1 MVPLELVGISQQ
13 DEESLP
19 IVLLRNDDRIL
30 PIVVGPA
37 EASAIQIV
45 LLGQTPARP
54 LTHDLICNL
63 LAGLRGHLQSVTI
76 YKLENDIF
84 FAHLNI
90 EQRSAAGQVEQVLR
104 VDTRPSDGIA
114 VAVRMQCPIFAS
126 EEVMDVAARRNVSIL
141 EEGEGEDEEGEG
153 GEDSGAPDFDR

>member
-54 LTHDLICNL
+54 LTHDVI
-63 LAGLRGHLQSVTI
+63 
-76 YKLENDIF
+76 
-84 FAHLNI
+84 
-90 EQRSAAGQVEQVLR
+90 
-104 VDTRPSDGIA
+104 
-114 VAVRMQCPIFAS
+114 
-126 EEVMDVAARRNVSIL
+126 
-141 EEGEGEDEEGEG
+141 
-153 GEDSGAPDFDR
+153 